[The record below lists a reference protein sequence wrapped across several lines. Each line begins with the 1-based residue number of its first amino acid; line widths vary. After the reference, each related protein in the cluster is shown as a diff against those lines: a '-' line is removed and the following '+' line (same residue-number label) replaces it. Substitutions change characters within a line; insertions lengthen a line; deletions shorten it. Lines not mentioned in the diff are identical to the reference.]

1 MKEKR
6 KDLVKEL
13 NTVFLSKQTIQNEIY
28 MKTAMPSQLNSS
40 AAFSD
45 GISRQIIGEKVD
57 KKRFNSVTREDPL
70 KHSTGSAVSY
80 SP

>member
-1 MKEKR
+1 
-6 KDLVKEL
+6 
-13 NTVFLSKQTIQNEIY
+13 